1 MIKRILVAAGP
12 TREKIDPV
20 RFISNYSTGTFG
32 YAIAKEARRRG
43 LTVTLV
49 SGPTALKAPAGVKF
63 VPVESSLDM
72 RKAVLANFG
81 RCDCV
86 VMSAAVADWR
96 PVYSARKKIKK
107 SPKKTIELVQ
117 NPDILAELGS
127 RKNGK
132 VAVGFALETENLEKN
147 ALKKLKDKNL
157 DLIVANRLGKGSEL
171 FGDKAIDV
179 VTIDKFGN
187 RARLRGKSKQELARI
202 ILGKALKLGTSYES

>member
-1 MIKRILVAAGP
+1 MLFR
-12 TREKIDPV
+12 
-20 RFISNYSTGTFG
+20 S
-32 YAIAKEARRRG
+32 
-43 LTVTLV
+43 
-49 SGPTALKAPAGVKF
+49 
-63 VPVESSLDM
+63 
-72 RKAVLANFG
+72 
-81 RCDCV
+81 
-86 VMSAAVADWR
+86 ADWR
-96 PVYSARKKIKK
+96 HVYSARKKIKK

-179 VTIDKFGN
+179 VTIDRFGN

>member
-1 MIKRILVAAGP
+1 MIRRILVAAGP

-32 YAIAKEARRRG
+32 YAIAKEAKRRS
-43 LTVTLV
+43 LIVTLV
-49 SGPTALKAPAGVKF
+49 SGPTALRPPSGVKF
-63 VPVESSLDM
+63 IPVESSLDM
-72 RKAVLANFG
+72 RRAVLAGFKK
-81 RCDCV
+81 CDCV
-86 VMSAAVADWR
+86 IMSAAVADWR

-107 SPKKTIELVQ
+107 SRKKTIELVE
-117 NPDILAELGS
+117 NPDILAELGA
-127 RKNGK
+127 RKNGR

-187 RARLRGKSKQELARI
+187 KTRIRNKSKRELAKL
-202 ILGKALKLGTSYES
+202 ILDKALKLGA

>member
-1 MIKRILVAAGP
+1 MIRRILVAAGP

-20 RFISNYSTGTFG
+20 RFISNYSTGVFG
-32 YAIAKEARRRG
+32 YAIAREAKRRG
-43 LTVTLV
+43 LRVTLV

-63 VPVESSLDM
+63 IAVESSLDM
-72 RKAVLANFG
+72 RKAVLAEFKK
-81 RCDCV
+81 CDCV

-107 SPKKTIELVQ
+107 SQKKTIELVE
-117 NPDILAELGS
+117 NPDILAELGAS
-127 RKNGK
+127 KKGRI
-132 VAVGFALETENLEKN
+132 AVGFALETENLEKN

-187 RARLRGKSKQELARI
+187 RARIYNKSKRELARV
-202 ILGKALKLGTSYES
+202 ILEKALKLGS